1 MSESTVIVKKSEIA
15 PKNIQFDDLRQLIV
29 DDFEIKPLVKWNYP
43 SEKIDLPFRELED
56 VPDLV
61 RIRDFE
67 VKGRQYTNISGT
79 ELTEFLEK
87 WRFIENKDDVRF
99 EFAYKKGGRV
109 PESEIIMKKLRVIAK
124 EFLMKVGRS
133 VLSGNFNLTTVPFP
147 IKASIPRSYFENI
160 GVVPSNLDFFTQ

>member
-1 MSESTVIVKKSEIA
+1 MSEPIVVKKSEVI
-15 PKNIQFDDLRQLIV
+15 PKKIQFDDLSQLIV
-29 DDFEIKPLVKWNYP
+29 DDFEIKPLVRWNYP

-61 RIRDFE
+61 RIRDYE
-67 VKGRQYTNISGT
+67 VKGRQYTNMSGV
-79 ELTEFLEK
+79 ELIEFLK
-87 WRFIENKDDVRF
+87 NWKSHENKDDVRF
-99 EFAYKKGGRV
+99 EFAYKKGGRI
-109 PESEIIMKKLRVIAK
+109 PENEIIMKKLRVIAK

-160 GVVPSNLDFFTQ
+160 GVVPSNLFNLFE